1 MGYIIGRGGVC
12 GVSPLRSVVVAI
24 SNGVVRVIRIMGV
37 VGQGNWMQSI

>member
-1 MGYIIGRGGVC
+1 M
-12 GVSPLRSVVVAI
+12 SPLRGVVAI